1 MWLFIFWIII
11 FCISNTVSITLIGDR
26 SLISGNLLNL
36 QNLFFLLS
44 NWKFMVAMLFAVFSR
59 LSFIMINNS
68 LLKIPRLATASTSIT
83 TFATLIS
90 LVFVLLANYY
100 FLNEK
105 LSTQQIIGAAII
117 LAGIVLMMK

>member
-1 MWLFIFWIII
+1 
-11 FCISNTVSITLIGDR
+11 
-26 SLISGNLLNL
+26 
-36 QNLFFLLS
+36 
-44 NWKFMVAMLFAVFSR
+44 MVAMLFAVFSR